1 MEEDYEMKRSNLLFT
16 TAIAALLAAPAVAQD
31 TGSGAQTGEPA
42 SVSSIG
48 SYSVADVLGLIVTAS
63 DGEEIGPV
71 EAIVEGEDGAL
82 VLVRLNDRT
91 VALPL
96 GSVSLS
102 EDGQALT
109 TDRNLDDVEQMASYE
124 ADGELTLE
132 TDTMLSDAM
141 GSAAPDF
148 GTDANDSQVAEG
160 GEPLTDTETDTEVA
174 EGEQPIADTN
184 ADTDVAEGDATM
196 PDMQSDTEVA
206 EGDATMP
213 ETESGTDMADAGTPG
228 QQEGISGFVNMTV
241 GDILGMR
248 VIGANGNDVGEIDYI
263 YQSASEGY
271 MAVIGIGGFL
281 GLGEHTVALPLG
293 DFSVDSEQSAL
304 LLDGRTNEELEA
316 MQEVDESTLEALP
329 DDHVIGA

>member
-1 MEEDYEMKRSNLLFT
+1 
-16 TAIAALLAAPAVAQD
+16 
-31 TGSGAQTGEPA
+31 
-42 SVSSIG
+42 
-48 SYSVADVLGLIVTAS
+48 VTAS

-141 GSAAPDF
+141 GSSAPDV

-160 GEPLTDTETDTEVA
+160 QEPLTDTETDTDVA
-174 EGEQPIADTN
+174 EGEQPIADMN
-184 ADTDVAEGDATM
+184 ADTDVAEGDAM
-196 PDMQSDTEVA
+196 
-206 EGDATMP
+206 MP

>member
-1 MEEDYEMKRSNLLFT
+1 
-16 TAIAALLAAPAVAQD
+16 
-31 TGSGAQTGEPA
+31 
-42 SVSSIG
+42 
-48 SYSVADVLGLIVTAS
+48 
-63 DGEEIGPV
+63 
-71 EAIVEGEDGAL
+71 
-82 VLVRLNDRT
+82 
-91 VALPL
+91 
-96 GSVSLS
+96 
-102 EDGQALT
+102 
-109 TDRNLDDVEQMASYE
+109 MASYE

-141 GSAAPDF
+141 GSAAPDV

-184 ADTDVAEGDATM
+184 ADTDVAEGDAM
-196 PDMQSDTEVA
+196 
-206 EGDATMP
+206 MP

>member
-109 TDRNLDDVEQMASYE
+109 TDRSLDDVEQMASYE

-141 GSAAPDF
+141 GSAAPDV

-174 EGEQPIADTN
+174 EGEQPIADMQS
-184 ADTDVAEGDATM
+184 ADTDVAEGDAM
-196 PDMQSDTEVA
+196 
-206 EGDATMP
+206 MP

>member
-141 GSAAPDF
+141 GSAAPDV

-174 EGEQPIADTN
+174 EGEQPIADTSPKVMQRC
-184 ADTDVAEGDATM
+184 DTDVAEGDAM
-196 PDMQSDTEVA
+196 
-206 EGDATMP
+206 MP